1 MDGLVSMMSMEHGM
15 WSITISEI
23 GRMAEDA
30 AT

>member
-1 MDGLVSMMSMEHGM
+1 MDGLVLMSMEHGM